1 MLDEV
6 YYAIANKTSRLGFP
20 ESVSLT
26 VGISG
31 YLSGGGFDLM
41 LRKHTASPSTTSTTP
56 PWWTPR
62 EGSSTG
68 RHGGGPLLGHPRRR
82 RRKLRDR
89 LVLEAPACPRSGHRH
104 GVHRPPLKKLVC
116 HQPPHQVAAR
126 GAVPSQRRLPPRRR
140 APVPRHTRG
149 PRRRH
154 GRHLPGAQRD
164 GERLHRVTWIQ
175 FVLYFVFYST
185 GKPSEMLLDR
195 GNGIG
200 DPLGSWMRLARSS

>member
-89 LVLEAPACPRSGHRH
+89 LVLEAPRVAPSLPNDTFLR
-104 GVHRPPLKKLVC
+104 VVVPLYLGTRAGL
-116 HQPPHQVAAR
+116 VAAM
-126 GAVPSQRRLPPRRR
+126 ADTFPELN
-140 APVPRHTRG
+140 
-149 PRRRH
+149 
-154 GRHLPGAQRD
+154 
-164 GERLHRVTWIQ
+164 VT
-175 FVLYFVFYST
+175 VSDCT
-185 GKPSEMLLDR
+185 E
-195 GNGIG
+195 
-200 DPLGSWMRLARSS
+200 